1 VNVRDYA
8 AVAWLFDQVQ
18 IGDDVVVYW
27 SLTGPGRVSGVAY
40 ADSS

>member
-27 SLTGPGRVSGVAY
+27 S
-40 ADSS
+40 

>member
-1 VNVRDYA
+1 VRDYA

-27 SLTGPGRVSGVAY
+27 S
-40 ADSS
+40 